1 MEAVIYNPEGYD
13 NPFETDRSID
23 TSNICSTIQIAKT
36 KKEKIILR
44 LQCMEFYFKNYNCKL
59 EDVVYGQITK
69 EFILIKIKELL
80 MSNIDK
86 WSEKKETTLSNI
98 TKIYNVATEEEKYR
112 KVHKMNCNLLKK
124 IRF

>member
-1 MEAVIYNPEGYD
+1 MEAVIYNQEGYD
-13 NPFETDRSID
+13 NQ
-23 TSNICSTIQIAKT
+23 CTIQIAKT

-59 EDVVYGQITK
+59 EDVVCGQITK

-124 IRF
+124 ITF